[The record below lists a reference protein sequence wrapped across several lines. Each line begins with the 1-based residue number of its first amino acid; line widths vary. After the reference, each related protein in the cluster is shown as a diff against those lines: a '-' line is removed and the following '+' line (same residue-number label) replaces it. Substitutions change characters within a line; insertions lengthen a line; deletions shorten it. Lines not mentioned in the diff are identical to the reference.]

1 MSFLRNPATLL
12 AINLATLFGIAG
24 STYNLRSHM
33 IELSEDHEA
42 RMEKLGANAESL
54 QDELEGTLR
63 GHIGLIEDTLDRLE
77 GKPSQNKMLDR
88 SDCHPALDQYYGK
101 RARDEKESSRR

>member
-1 MSFLRNPATLL
+1 MAFLRNPATLL

-42 RMEKLGANAESL
+42 RMVCYISFIQTSISTVQQSL
-54 QDELEGTLR
+54 ASNPWKR
-63 GHIGLIEDTLDRLE
+63 RMKVPYVDTVRDGRRQSS
-77 GKPSQNKMLDR
+77 PSR
-88 SDCHPALDQYYGK
+88 SI
-101 RARDEKESSRR
+101 RS

>member
-1 MSFLRNPATLL
+1 MGAYRGGLWEHGKIPLIIPWVDLYIDSVIYSSLSIDPFQVRRMSFLRNPATLL

-42 RMEKLGANAESL
+42 RMV
-54 QDELEGTLR
+54 
-63 GHIGLIEDTLDRLE
+63 
-77 GKPSQNKMLDR
+77 
-88 SDCHPALDQYYGK
+88 C
-101 RARDEKESSRR
+101 